1 LNSVERLQ
9 ILAQVSQRLLDRTL
23 SKLSEL
29 SARSVAEQQKLD
41 YLRTVANEYQSRSL
55 VFTQQAFDL
64 GRLQRQ
70 QQFAERL
77 KAAIE
82 EQSGRCRQLE
92 QDLLSIQHLALLQRR
107 KIMTVKKLIA
117 RQNSL
122 ASVLVNRA
130 EQRQSDEFAAGKHST
145 LESLTL

>member
-1 LNSVERLQ
+1 MNGIERLQ
-9 ILAQVSQRLLDRTL
+9 ILTQVSQRVLDRTL
-23 SKLSEL
+23 GKLSDL
-29 SARSVAEQQKLD
+29 TAKSVAEQQKLD

-77 KAAIE
+77 NAAIE

-92 QDLLSIQHLALLQRR
+92 QDLLSIKQLALLQRR
-107 KIMTVKKLIA
+107 KIMTLKKLIA
-117 RQNSL
+117 RQTSI
-122 ASVLVNRA
+122 ASVLANRA
-130 EQRQSDEFAAGKHST
+130 EQKLTDELAAGKHST